1 MNLQEL
7 KDSLSIINSD
17 TPTGITLNLV
27 VEREDEE
34 TKETEKYICVADV
47 STELASDFRKEFEKS
62 INDSIINDADIEIS
76 NISKGTEL
84 NNKIFYYDLDE
95 FPDSL
100 DIMKEFNA
108 FQEYP
113 KFSFKNDD
121 LEKVKAVLITLGN
134 SDASFTIYKHV
145 FPITIVRQNRVLG
158 LLPKSDRFEKLDKN
172 ILQINTAIDFLYVN
186 QNLVIKNLKTFTN
199 SYGFKDIIKRQA
211 KEKIELIDK
220 LGLISN
226 ISELSTFMDNV
237 KYAKRVL
244 KIDTES
250 PVMQLSSQ
258 NIVDFIKGHPKIKKK
273 IKINEDEKV
282 TLDTDVSKMFIIGI
296 LNDAYLKS
304 NLTDI
309 DYESLTK
316 DTLKDEEED

>member
-1 MNLQEL
+1 MTLQEL
-7 KDSLSIINSD
+7 KDSLSIISGG

-27 VEREDEE
+27 VEKEDEE
-34 TKETEKYICVADV
+34 TDSSEKFICVADV
-47 STELASDFRKEFEKS
+47 STELAAEFRKEFIKS
-62 INDSIINDADIEIS
+62 INDSILDDTDIELA

-84 NNKIFYYDLDE
+84 NNRVFYYDIDE
-95 FPDSL
+95 FPKSL
-100 DIMKEFNA
+100 DIIKDFNA

-113 KFSFKNDD
+113 KFSFTNDD
-121 LEKVKAVLITLGN
+121 LASVKAVLITLGN
-134 SDASFTIYKHV
+134 SEASFTIYKHV

-158 LLPKSDRFEKLDKN
+158 LIPKGDRFEKLDKN
-172 ILQINTAIDFLYVN
+172 ILQINTTIDFLYVN

-211 KEKIELIDK
+211 KEKISLINE
-220 LGLISN
+220 LGLIAN
-226 ISELSTFMDNV
+226 ISELTDFMENV
-237 KYAKRVL
+237 KYAKRVM

-258 NIVDFIKGHPKIKKK
+258 SIVNFIKGHPKIKKK
-273 IKINEDEKV
+273 IRINDEDKV
-282 TLDTDVSKMFIIGI
+282 SLDTDVSKIFIIGI

-309 DYESLTK
+309 DYESLNK
-316 DTLKDEEED
+316 DTLTGDEDE